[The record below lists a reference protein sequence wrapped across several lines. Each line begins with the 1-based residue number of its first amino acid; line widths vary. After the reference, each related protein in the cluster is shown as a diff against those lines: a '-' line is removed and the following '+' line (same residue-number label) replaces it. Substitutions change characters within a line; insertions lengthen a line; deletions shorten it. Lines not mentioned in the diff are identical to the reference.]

1 MNDDDIKRKCGI
13 CFLSLFNNGS
23 MIVRDGN
30 IKSCVVSLQTYME
43 VHTLGEEVKTTLMA
57 MMIRNKF
64 VGSY

>member
-13 CFLSLFNNGS
+13 YFLSLFNNGS
-23 MIVRDGN
+23 MIVRDRN